1 MKMIITIAVIHTCH
15 WRLTHLTV
23 YGGVEHGQ
31 RTERYEVHDEQVHPV
46 YVDGY
51 VVAVVAQVGGVYLV
65 HELVVTGVHALLDAH
80 LHEPGD
86 VVEDGERD
94 GGHHVGPGPAVRAQG
109 PGAERVADGHEPF

>member
-1 MKMIITIAVIHTCH
+1 
-15 WRLTHLTV
+15 
-23 YGGVEHGQ
+23 
-31 RTERYEVHDEQVHPV
+31 V

-51 VVAVVAQVGGVYLV
+51 VVAVVAQVTGVYLV
-65 HELVVTGVHALLDAH
+65 HELVVTGVHALLDAD